1 VGVFVGAA
9 EQDVDRLSLFD
20 VHRVFAGFAAADM
33 AVNVAVVRG
42 RRDYGGGF
50 GRSLAG
56 GNGEVVWRR
65 FAAFGRRLQHID
77 LDAVFATLLGGAFV
91 FSAVERAVV
100 QHFVAFGW
108 HQQVVGAGV
117 RCGEFDGKA
126 LPRLEIERVVGG
138 LFAADA
144 AFDLLDVV
152 GVRLCGSSWFF
163 GGCFFARGFFLGFA
177 GFARAFADGGFAV
190 ADGRALCGCGLR
202 EGKGREA
209 GESDEGFVHETDSV
223 KLPRKQR
230 KVYSEE
236 EAEAIIEDMRDF
248 ISKLFEKMEINV
260 NMDTE
265 FNHRDNEISVFFSSD
280 DDIGLIIGK
289 RGQTLDAIQYIVSLV
304 VNKNTESYIR
314 IKMDTE
320 NYRERRK
327 ENLEVL
333 AKNVASKVKKFKKPI
348 SLEPMNPYERR
359 IIHSVLQSDNFV
371 STRSDGD
378 EPFRYITVIPRYNKR
393 NNYKRHNNNF
403 NK

>member
-1 VGVFVGAA
+1 MEKIKITA
-9 EQDVDRLSLFD
+9 
-20 VHRVFAGFAAADM
+20 
-33 AVNVAVVRG
+33 
-42 RRDYGGGF
+42 RDYDEAVTKALIE
-50 GRSLAG
+50 LATG
-56 GNGEVVWRR
+56 SDNLDIEVVDKGSKG
-65 FAAFGRRLQHID
+65 F
-77 LDAVFATLLGGAFV
+77 LGIGSRPCV
-91 FSAVERAVV
+91 IYVSKK
-100 QHFVAFGW
+100 Q
-108 HQQVVGAGV
+108 
-117 RCGEFDGKA
+117 DK
-126 LPRLEIERVVGG
+126 
-138 LFAADA
+138 
-144 AFDLLDVV
+144 DLLLYEEDKDFKTDYSQNIFENKEKSNKENKYKVQTKSFDTEKSKPV
-152 GVRLCGSSWFF
+152 EKVR
-163 GGCFFARGFFLGFA
+163 
-177 GFARAFADGGFAV
+177 
-190 ADGRALCGCGLR
+190 
-202 EGKGREA
+202 
-209 GESDEGFVHETDSV
+209 DEGFVHETDSV

-359 IIHSVLQSDNFV
+359 IIHSVLQSDSFV

-393 NNYKRHNNNF
+393 NNYKRHNNNL

>member
-1 VGVFVGAA
+1 MEKIKITA
-9 EQDVDRLSLFD
+9 
-20 VHRVFAGFAAADM
+20 
-33 AVNVAVVRG
+33 
-42 RRDYGGGF
+42 RDYDEAVTKALIE
-50 GRSLAG
+50 LATG
-56 GNGEVVWRR
+56 SDNLDIEVVDKGSKG
-65 FAAFGRRLQHID
+65 F
-77 LDAVFATLLGGAFV
+77 LGIGSRPCV
-91 FSAVERAVV
+91 IYVSKK
-100 QHFVAFGW
+100 Q
-108 HQQVVGAGV
+108 
-117 RCGEFDGKA
+117 DK
-126 LPRLEIERVVGG
+126 
-138 LFAADA
+138 
-144 AFDLLDVV
+144 DLLLYEEDRDFKTDYSQNIFENKEKSNKENKYKVQTKSFDTEKSKPV
-152 GVRLCGSSWFF
+152 EKV
-163 GGCFFARGFFLGFA
+163 
-177 GFARAFADGGFAV
+177 
-190 ADGRALCGCGLR
+190 
-202 EGKGREA
+202 
-209 GESDEGFVHETDSV
+209 SDEGFVHETDSV

-248 ISKLFEKMEINV
+248 ISKLFENMEINV

-393 NNYKRHNNNF
+393 NNYKRHNNNL

>member
-1 VGVFVGAA
+1 MEKIKITA
-9 EQDVDRLSLFD
+9 
-20 VHRVFAGFAAADM
+20 
-33 AVNVAVVRG
+33 
-42 RRDYGGGF
+42 RDYDEAVTKALIE
-50 GRSLAG
+50 LATG
-56 GNGEVVWRR
+56 SDNLDIEVVDKGSKG
-65 FAAFGRRLQHID
+65 F
-77 LDAVFATLLGGAFV
+77 LGIGSRPCV
-91 FSAVERAVV
+91 IYVSKK
-100 QHFVAFGW
+100 Q
-108 HQQVVGAGV
+108 
-117 RCGEFDGKA
+117 DK
-126 LPRLEIERVVGG
+126 
-138 LFAADA
+138 
-144 AFDLLDVV
+144 DLLLYEEDKDFKTDYSQNIFENKEKSNKENKHKVQTKSFDTEKSKPV
-152 GVRLCGSSWFF
+152 EKV
-163 GGCFFARGFFLGFA
+163 
-177 GFARAFADGGFAV
+177 
-190 ADGRALCGCGLR
+190 
-202 EGKGREA
+202 
-209 GESDEGFVHETDSV
+209 SDEGFVHETDSV

>member
-1 VGVFVGAA
+1 MEKIKITA
-9 EQDVDRLSLFD
+9 
-20 VHRVFAGFAAADM
+20 
-33 AVNVAVVRG
+33 
-42 RRDYGGGF
+42 RDYDEAVTKALIE
-50 GRSLAG
+50 LATG
-56 GNGEVVWRR
+56 SDNLDIEVVDKGSKG
-65 FAAFGRRLQHID
+65 F
-77 LDAVFATLLGGAFV
+77 LGIGSRPCV
-91 FSAVERAVV
+91 IYVSKK
-100 QHFVAFGW
+100 Q
-108 HQQVVGAGV
+108 
-117 RCGEFDGKA
+117 DK
-126 LPRLEIERVVGG
+126 
-138 LFAADA
+138 
-144 AFDLLDVV
+144 DLLLYEEDKDFKTDYSQNIFENKENKYKVQTKSFDTEKSKPV
-152 GVRLCGSSWFF
+152 EKVR
-163 GGCFFARGFFLGFA
+163 
-177 GFARAFADGGFAV
+177 
-190 ADGRALCGCGLR
+190 
-202 EGKGREA
+202 
-209 GESDEGFVHETDSV
+209 DEGFVHETDSV

>member
-1 VGVFVGAA
+1 MEKIKITA
-9 EQDVDRLSLFD
+9 
-20 VHRVFAGFAAADM
+20 
-33 AVNVAVVRG
+33 
-42 RRDYGGGF
+42 RDYDEAVTKALIE
-50 GRSLAG
+50 LATG
-56 GNGEVVWRR
+56 SDNLDIEVVDKGSKG
-65 FAAFGRRLQHID
+65 F
-77 LDAVFATLLGGAFV
+77 LGIGSRPCV
-91 FSAVERAVV
+91 IYVSKK
-100 QHFVAFGW
+100 Q
-108 HQQVVGAGV
+108 
-117 RCGEFDGKA
+117 DK
-126 LPRLEIERVVGG
+126 
-138 LFAADA
+138 
-144 AFDLLDVV
+144 DLLLYEEDKDFKTDYSQNIFKNKEKSNKENKYKVQTKSFDTEKSKPV
-152 GVRLCGSSWFF
+152 EKVR
-163 GGCFFARGFFLGFA
+163 
-177 GFARAFADGGFAV
+177 
-190 ADGRALCGCGLR
+190 
-202 EGKGREA
+202 
-209 GESDEGFVHETDSV
+209 DEGFVHETDSV

-378 EPFRYITVIPRYNKR
+378 EPLLNIT
-393 NNYKRHNNNF
+393 
-403 NK
+403 

>member
-1 VGVFVGAA
+1 MEKIKITA
-9 EQDVDRLSLFD
+9 
-20 VHRVFAGFAAADM
+20 
-33 AVNVAVVRG
+33 
-42 RRDYGGGF
+42 RDYDEAVTKALIE
-50 GRSLAG
+50 LATG
-56 GNGEVVWRR
+56 SDNLDIEVVDKGSKG
-65 FAAFGRRLQHID
+65 F
-77 LDAVFATLLGGAFV
+77 LGIGSRPCV
-91 FSAVERAVV
+91 IYVSKK
-100 QHFVAFGW
+100 Q
-108 HQQVVGAGV
+108 
-117 RCGEFDGKA
+117 DK
-126 LPRLEIERVVGG
+126 
-138 LFAADA
+138 
-144 AFDLLDVV
+144 DLLLYEEDKDFKTDYSQNIFENKEKSNKENKHKVQTKSFDTEKSKPV
-152 GVRLCGSSWFF
+152 EKVR
-163 GGCFFARGFFLGFA
+163 
-177 GFARAFADGGFAV
+177 
-190 ADGRALCGCGLR
+190 
-202 EGKGREA
+202 
-209 GESDEGFVHETDSV
+209 DEGFVHETDSV

-333 AKNVASKVKKFKKPI
+333 AKNVASKVKKFKKSI

-359 IIHSVLQSDNFV
+359 IIHSILQSDNFV

>member
-1 VGVFVGAA
+1 MEKIKITA
-9 EQDVDRLSLFD
+9 
-20 VHRVFAGFAAADM
+20 
-33 AVNVAVVRG
+33 
-42 RRDYGGGF
+42 RDYDEAVTKALIE
-50 GRSLAG
+50 LATG
-56 GNGEVVWRR
+56 SDNLDIEVVDKGSKG
-65 FAAFGRRLQHID
+65 F
-77 LDAVFATLLGGAFV
+77 LGIGSRPCV
-91 FSAVERAVV
+91 IYVSKK
-100 QHFVAFGW
+100 Q
-108 HQQVVGAGV
+108 
-117 RCGEFDGKA
+117 DK
-126 LPRLEIERVVGG
+126 
-138 LFAADA
+138 
-144 AFDLLDVV
+144 DLLLYEEDKDFKTDYSQNIFENKEKSNKENKYKVQTKSFDTEKSKPV
-152 GVRLCGSSWFF
+152 EKVR
-163 GGCFFARGFFLGFA
+163 
-177 GFARAFADGGFAV
+177 
-190 ADGRALCGCGLR
+190 
-202 EGKGREA
+202 
-209 GESDEGFVHETDSV
+209 DEGFVHETDSV

-265 FNHRDNEISVFFSSD
+265 FNYKENEISVFFSSD

>member
-1 VGVFVGAA
+1 MEKIKITA
-9 EQDVDRLSLFD
+9 
-20 VHRVFAGFAAADM
+20 
-33 AVNVAVVRG
+33 
-42 RRDYGGGF
+42 RDYDEAVTKALIE
-50 GRSLAG
+50 LATG
-56 GNGEVVWRR
+56 SDNLDIEVVDKGSKG
-65 FAAFGRRLQHID
+65 F
-77 LDAVFATLLGGAFV
+77 LGIGSRPCV
-91 FSAVERAVV
+91 IYVSKK
-100 QHFVAFGW
+100 Q
-108 HQQVVGAGV
+108 
-117 RCGEFDGKA
+117 DK
-126 LPRLEIERVVGG
+126 
-138 LFAADA
+138 
-144 AFDLLDVV
+144 DLLLYEEDRDFKTDYSQNIFENKEKSNKENKYKVQTKSFDTEKSKPV
-152 GVRLCGSSWFF
+152 EKV
-163 GGCFFARGFFLGFA
+163 
-177 GFARAFADGGFAV
+177 
-190 ADGRALCGCGLR
+190 
-202 EGKGREA
+202 
-209 GESDEGFVHETDSV
+209 SDEGFVHETDSV

-393 NNYKRHNNNF
+393 NNYKRHNNNL

>member
-1 VGVFVGAA
+1 MEKIQVTARDYDEAVTKALIELATSSDNLDIEVVDKGSKGFLGIGSRPCVINVSKK
-9 EQDVDRLSLFD
+9 QDKDFSLFED
-20 VHRVFAGFAAADM
+20 EKKIDKNHSQVGSENKEKSNKENKHKFQTKSFDTEKAKPKEKV
-33 AVNVAVVRG
+33 VN
-42 RRDYGGGF
+42 
-50 GRSLAG
+50 
-56 GNGEVVWRR
+56 EV
-65 FAAFGRRLQHID
+65 
-77 LDAVFATLLGGAFV
+77 
-91 FSAVERAVV
+91 SV
-100 QHFVAFGW
+100 QEV
-108 HQQVVGAGV
+108 
-117 RCGEFDGKA
+117 
-126 LPRLEIERVVGG
+126 
-138 LFAADA
+138 
-144 AFDLLDVV
+144 
-152 GVRLCGSSWFF
+152 
-163 GGCFFARGFFLGFA
+163 
-177 GFARAFADGGFAV
+177 
-190 ADGRALCGCGLR
+190 
-202 EGKGREA
+202 
-209 GESDEGFVHETDSV
+209 DSV
-223 KLPRKQR
+223 KVPRKQR
-230 KVYSEE
+230 KVYSEA

-248 ISKLFEKMEINV
+248 VFKLFEKMEINV

-265 FNHRDNEISVFFSSD
+265 FNYKENEISVLFSSD

-320 NYRERRK
+320 NYRERRR

-393 NNYKRHNNNF
+393 NNYRKYNNNL

>member
-1 VGVFVGAA
+1 MEKIKITA
-9 EQDVDRLSLFD
+9 
-20 VHRVFAGFAAADM
+20 
-33 AVNVAVVRG
+33 
-42 RRDYGGGF
+42 RDYDEAVTKALIE
-50 GRSLAG
+50 LATG
-56 GNGEVVWRR
+56 SDNLDIEVVDKGSKG
-65 FAAFGRRLQHID
+65 F
-77 LDAVFATLLGGAFV
+77 LGIGSRPCV
-91 FSAVERAVV
+91 IYVSKK
-100 QHFVAFGW
+100 Q
-108 HQQVVGAGV
+108 
-117 RCGEFDGKA
+117 DK
-126 LPRLEIERVVGG
+126 
-138 LFAADA
+138 
-144 AFDLLDVV
+144 DLLLYEEDKDFKTDYCQNIFENKEKSNKENKYKVQTKSFDTEKSKPV
-152 GVRLCGSSWFF
+152 EKVR
-163 GGCFFARGFFLGFA
+163 
-177 GFARAFADGGFAV
+177 
-190 ADGRALCGCGLR
+190 
-202 EGKGREA
+202 
-209 GESDEGFVHETDSV
+209 DEGFVHETDSV

-393 NNYKRHNNNF
+393 NNYKRHNNNL

>member
-1 VGVFVGAA
+1 MEKIKITA
-9 EQDVDRLSLFD
+9 
-20 VHRVFAGFAAADM
+20 
-33 AVNVAVVRG
+33 
-42 RRDYGGGF
+42 RDYDEAVTKALIE
-50 GRSLAG
+50 LATG
-56 GNGEVVWRR
+56 SDNLDIEVVDKGSKG
-65 FAAFGRRLQHID
+65 F
-77 LDAVFATLLGGAFV
+77 LGIGSRPCV
-91 FSAVERAVV
+91 IYVSKK
-100 QHFVAFGW
+100 Q
-108 HQQVVGAGV
+108 
-117 RCGEFDGKA
+117 DK
-126 LPRLEIERVVGG
+126 
-138 LFAADA
+138 
-144 AFDLLDVV
+144 DLLLYEEDKDFKTDYSQNIFENKEKSNKENKYKVQTKSFDTEKSKPV
-152 GVRLCGSSWFF
+152 EKVR
-163 GGCFFARGFFLGFA
+163 
-177 GFARAFADGGFAV
+177 
-190 ADGRALCGCGLR
+190 
-202 EGKGREA
+202 
-209 GESDEGFVHETDSV
+209 DEGFVHETDSV

-248 ISKLFEKMEINV
+248 IFKLFEKMEINV

>member
-1 VGVFVGAA
+1 MEKIKITA
-9 EQDVDRLSLFD
+9 
-20 VHRVFAGFAAADM
+20 
-33 AVNVAVVRG
+33 
-42 RRDYGGGF
+42 RDYDEAVTKALIE
-50 GRSLAG
+50 LATG
-56 GNGEVVWRR
+56 SDNLDIEVVDKGSKG
-65 FAAFGRRLQHID
+65 F
-77 LDAVFATLLGGAFV
+77 LGIGSRPCV
-91 FSAVERAVV
+91 IYVSKK
-100 QHFVAFGW
+100 Q
-108 HQQVVGAGV
+108 
-117 RCGEFDGKA
+117 DK
-126 LPRLEIERVVGG
+126 
-138 LFAADA
+138 
-144 AFDLLDVV
+144 DLLLYEEDKDFKTDYSQNIFENKEKSNKENKYKVQTKSFDTEKSKPV
-152 GVRLCGSSWFF
+152 EKVR
-163 GGCFFARGFFLGFA
+163 
-177 GFARAFADGGFAV
+177 
-190 ADGRALCGCGLR
+190 
-202 EGKGREA
+202 
-209 GESDEGFVHETDSV
+209 DEGFVHETDSV

-230 KVYSEE
+230 KAYSEE

>member
-1 VGVFVGAA
+1 MEKIKITA
-9 EQDVDRLSLFD
+9 
-20 VHRVFAGFAAADM
+20 
-33 AVNVAVVRG
+33 
-42 RRDYGGGF
+42 RDYDEAVTKALIE
-50 GRSLAG
+50 LATG
-56 GNGEVVWRR
+56 SDNLDIEVVDKGSKG
-65 FAAFGRRLQHID
+65 F
-77 LDAVFATLLGGAFV
+77 LGIGSRPCV
-91 FSAVERAVV
+91 IYVSKK
-100 QHFVAFGW
+100 Q
-108 HQQVVGAGV
+108 
-117 RCGEFDGKA
+117 DK
-126 LPRLEIERVVGG
+126 
-138 LFAADA
+138 
-144 AFDLLDVV
+144 DLLLYEEDKDFKTDYSQNIFENKEKSNKENKYKVQTKSFDTEKSKPV
-152 GVRLCGSSWFF
+152 EKVR
-163 GGCFFARGFFLGFA
+163 
-177 GFARAFADGGFAV
+177 
-190 ADGRALCGCGLR
+190 
-202 EGKGREA
+202 
-209 GESDEGFVHETDSV
+209 DEGFVHETDSV

-248 ISKLFEKMEINV
+248 ISKLYEKMEINV

>member
-1 VGVFVGAA
+1 MEKIKITA
-9 EQDVDRLSLFD
+9 
-20 VHRVFAGFAAADM
+20 
-33 AVNVAVVRG
+33 
-42 RRDYGGGF
+42 RDYDEAVTKALIE
-50 GRSLAG
+50 LATG
-56 GNGEVVWRR
+56 SDNLDIEVVDKGSKGFWGIGSRPCVIYVSKK
-65 FAAFGRRLQHID
+65 QD
-77 LDAVFATLLGGAFV
+77 
-91 FSAVERAVV
+91 
-100 QHFVAFGW
+100 
-108 HQQVVGAGV
+108 
-117 RCGEFDGKA
+117 K
-126 LPRLEIERVVGG
+126 
-138 LFAADA
+138 
-144 AFDLLDVV
+144 DLLLYEEDKDFKTDYSQNIFENKEKSNKENKYKVQTKSFDTEKSKPV
-152 GVRLCGSSWFF
+152 EKVR
-163 GGCFFARGFFLGFA
+163 
-177 GFARAFADGGFAV
+177 
-190 ADGRALCGCGLR
+190 
-202 EGKGREA
+202 
-209 GESDEGFVHETDSV
+209 DEGFVHETDSV

>member
-1 VGVFVGAA
+1 MEKIKITA
-9 EQDVDRLSLFD
+9 
-20 VHRVFAGFAAADM
+20 
-33 AVNVAVVRG
+33 
-42 RRDYGGGF
+42 RDYDEAVTKALIE
-50 GRSLAG
+50 LATG
-56 GNGEVVWRR
+56 SDNLDIEVVDKGSKG
-65 FAAFGRRLQHID
+65 F
-77 LDAVFATLLGGAFV
+77 LGIGSRPCV
-91 FSAVERAVV
+91 IYVSKM
-100 QHFVAFGW
+100 Q
-108 HQQVVGAGV
+108 
-117 RCGEFDGKA
+117 DK
-126 LPRLEIERVVGG
+126 
-138 LFAADA
+138 
-144 AFDLLDVV
+144 DLLLYEEDKDFKTDYSQNIFENKEKSNKENKYKVQTKSFDTEKSKPV
-152 GVRLCGSSWFF
+152 EKVR
-163 GGCFFARGFFLGFA
+163 
-177 GFARAFADGGFAV
+177 
-190 ADGRALCGCGLR
+190 
-202 EGKGREA
+202 
-209 GESDEGFVHETDSV
+209 DEGFVHETDSV

>member
-1 VGVFVGAA
+1 MEKIKITA
-9 EQDVDRLSLFD
+9 
-20 VHRVFAGFAAADM
+20 
-33 AVNVAVVRG
+33 
-42 RRDYGGGF
+42 RDYDEAVTKALIE
-50 GRSLAG
+50 LATG
-56 GNGEVVWRR
+56 SDNLDIEVVDKGSKG
-65 FAAFGRRLQHID
+65 F
-77 LDAVFATLLGGAFV
+77 LGIGSRPCV
-91 FSAVERAVV
+91 IYVSKK
-100 QHFVAFGW
+100 Q
-108 HQQVVGAGV
+108 
-117 RCGEFDGKA
+117 DK
-126 LPRLEIERVVGG
+126 
-138 LFAADA
+138 
-144 AFDLLDVV
+144 DLLLYEEDKDFKTDYCQNIFENKEKSNKENKYKVQTKSFDTEKSKPV
-152 GVRLCGSSWFF
+152 EKVR
-163 GGCFFARGFFLGFA
+163 
-177 GFARAFADGGFAV
+177 
-190 ADGRALCGCGLR
+190 
-202 EGKGREA
+202 
-209 GESDEGFVHETDSV
+209 DEGFVHETDSV

-393 NNYKRHNNNF
+393 NNYRKYNNNL

>member
-1 VGVFVGAA
+1 MEKIKITA
-9 EQDVDRLSLFD
+9 
-20 VHRVFAGFAAADM
+20 
-33 AVNVAVVRG
+33 
-42 RRDYGGGF
+42 RDYDEAVTKALIE
-50 GRSLAG
+50 LATG
-56 GNGEVVWRR
+56 SDNLDIEVVDKGSKG
-65 FAAFGRRLQHID
+65 F
-77 LDAVFATLLGGAFV
+77 LGIGSRPCV
-91 FSAVERAVV
+91 IYVSKK
-100 QHFVAFGW
+100 Q
-108 HQQVVGAGV
+108 
-117 RCGEFDGKA
+117 DK
-126 LPRLEIERVVGG
+126 
-138 LFAADA
+138 
-144 AFDLLDVV
+144 DLLLYEEDKDFKTNYSQNIFENKEKSNKENKYKVQTKSFDTEKSKPV
-152 GVRLCGSSWFF
+152 EKV
-163 GGCFFARGFFLGFA
+163 
-177 GFARAFADGGFAV
+177 
-190 ADGRALCGCGLR
+190 
-202 EGKGREA
+202 
-209 GESDEGFVHETDSV
+209 SDEGFVHETDSV

-393 NNYKRHNNNF
+393 NNYKRHNNNL

>member
-1 VGVFVGAA
+1 MEKIKITA
-9 EQDVDRLSLFD
+9 
-20 VHRVFAGFAAADM
+20 
-33 AVNVAVVRG
+33 
-42 RRDYGGGF
+42 RDYDEAVTKALIE
-50 GRSLAG
+50 LATG
-56 GNGEVVWRR
+56 SDNLDIEVVDKGSKG
-65 FAAFGRRLQHID
+65 F
-77 LDAVFATLLGGAFV
+77 LGIGSRPCV
-91 FSAVERAVV
+91 IYVSKK
-100 QHFVAFGW
+100 Q
-108 HQQVVGAGV
+108 
-117 RCGEFDGKA
+117 DK
-126 LPRLEIERVVGG
+126 
-138 LFAADA
+138 
-144 AFDLLDVV
+144 DLLLYEEDKDFKTDYSQNIFENKEKSNKENKYKVQTKSFDTEKSKPV
-152 GVRLCGSSWFF
+152 EKVR
-163 GGCFFARGFFLGFA
+163 
-177 GFARAFADGGFAV
+177 
-190 ADGRALCGCGLR
+190 
-202 EGKGREA
+202 
-209 GESDEGFVHETDSV
+209 DEGFVHETDSL

>member
-1 VGVFVGAA
+1 MEKIKITA
-9 EQDVDRLSLFD
+9 
-20 VHRVFAGFAAADM
+20 
-33 AVNVAVVRG
+33 
-42 RRDYGGGF
+42 RDYDEAVTKALIE
-50 GRSLAG
+50 LATG
-56 GNGEVVWRR
+56 SDNLDIEVVDKGSKG
-65 FAAFGRRLQHID
+65 F
-77 LDAVFATLLGGAFV
+77 LGIGSRPCV
-91 FSAVERAVV
+91 IYVSKK
-100 QHFVAFGW
+100 Q
-108 HQQVVGAGV
+108 
-117 RCGEFDGKA
+117 DK
-126 LPRLEIERVVGG
+126 
-138 LFAADA
+138 
-144 AFDLLDVV
+144 DLLLYEEDKDFKTDYSQNIFKNKEKSNKENKYKVQTKSFDTEKSKPV
-152 GVRLCGSSWFF
+152 EKVR
-163 GGCFFARGFFLGFA
+163 
-177 GFARAFADGGFAV
+177 
-190 ADGRALCGCGLR
+190 
-202 EGKGREA
+202 
-209 GESDEGFVHETDSV
+209 DEGFVHETDSV

-265 FNHRDNEISVFFSSD
+265 FNYKENEISVFFSSD
-280 DDIGLIIGK
+280 EDIGLIIGK

>member
-1 VGVFVGAA
+1 MEKIKITA
-9 EQDVDRLSLFD
+9 
-20 VHRVFAGFAAADM
+20 
-33 AVNVAVVRG
+33 
-42 RRDYGGGF
+42 RDYDEAVTKALIE
-50 GRSLAG
+50 LATG
-56 GNGEVVWRR
+56 SDNLDIEVVDKGSKG
-65 FAAFGRRLQHID
+65 F
-77 LDAVFATLLGGAFV
+77 LGIGSRPCV
-91 FSAVERAVV
+91 IYVSKK
-100 QHFVAFGW
+100 Q
-108 HQQVVGAGV
+108 
-117 RCGEFDGKA
+117 DK
-126 LPRLEIERVVGG
+126 
-138 LFAADA
+138 
-144 AFDLLDVV
+144 DLLLYEEDKDFKKDYSQNIFENKEKSNKENKYKVQTKSFDTEKSKPV
-152 GVRLCGSSWFF
+152 EKVR
-163 GGCFFARGFFLGFA
+163 
-177 GFARAFADGGFAV
+177 
-190 ADGRALCGCGLR
+190 
-202 EGKGREA
+202 
-209 GESDEGFVHETDSV
+209 DEGFVHETDSV

>member
-1 VGVFVGAA
+1 MEKIKITA
-9 EQDVDRLSLFD
+9 
-20 VHRVFAGFAAADM
+20 
-33 AVNVAVVRG
+33 
-42 RRDYGGGF
+42 RDYDEAVTKALIE
-50 GRSLAG
+50 LATG
-56 GNGEVVWRR
+56 SDNLDIEVVDK
-65 FAAFGRRLQHID
+65 GRK
-77 LDAVFATLLGGAFV
+77 G
-91 FSAVERAVV
+91 
-100 QHFVAFGW
+100 
-108 HQQVVGAGV
+108 
-117 RCGEFDGKA
+117 
-126 LPRLEIERVVGG
+126 
-138 LFAADA
+138 
-144 AFDLLDVV
+144 
-152 GVRLCGSSWFF
+152 
-163 GGCFFARGFFLGFA
+163 FLGIGSRPCVIYVSKKQENDFSLYEDEKKIDTKHSQI
-177 GFARAFADGGFAV
+177 GSENKEKSNKENKHKFQTKSFDTEKVKSTEKISNESFVQEADG
-190 ADGRALCGCGLR
+190 
-202 EGKGREA
+202 
-209 GESDEGFVHETDSV
+209 V
-223 KLPRKQR
+223 KAPRKQR
-230 KVYSEE
+230 KVYSEA

-248 ISKLFEKMEINV
+248 IFKLFEKMEINV

-265 FNHRDNEISVFFSSD
+265 FNYKENEISVFFSSD
-280 DDIGLIIGK
+280 EDIGLIIGK

-393 NNYKRHNNNF
+393 NNYRKYNNNL

>member
-1 VGVFVGAA
+1 MGIGSRPCVIYVSKKQEKDFSLYEDEKKIDTKYSQIGSENKEKSTKENKHKFQTKSFDTEKVKSTEKISNESFVQ
-9 EQDVDRLSLFD
+9 E
-20 VHRVFAGFAAADM
+20 
-33 AVNVAVVRG
+33 
-42 RRDYGGGF
+42 
-50 GRSLAG
+50 
-56 GNGEVVWRR
+56 
-65 FAAFGRRLQHID
+65 
-77 LDAVFATLLGGAFV
+77 
-91 FSAVERAVV
+91 
-100 QHFVAFGW
+100 
-108 HQQVVGAGV
+108 
-117 RCGEFDGKA
+117 
-126 LPRLEIERVVGG
+126 
-138 LFAADA
+138 
-144 AFDLLDVV
+144 
-152 GVRLCGSSWFF
+152 
-163 GGCFFARGFFLGFA
+163 
-177 GFARAFADGGFAV
+177 ADG
-190 ADGRALCGCGLR
+190 
-202 EGKGREA
+202 
-209 GESDEGFVHETDSV
+209 V
-223 KLPRKQR
+223 KAPRKQR
-230 KVYSEE
+230 KVYSEA

-248 ISKLFEKMEINV
+248 IFKLFEKMEINV

-265 FNHRDNEISVFFSSD
+265 FNYKENEISVFFSSD
-280 DDIGLIIGK
+280 EDIGLIIGK

-393 NNYKRHNNNF
+393 NNYRKYNNNL

>member
-1 VGVFVGAA
+1 MEKIKITA
-9 EQDVDRLSLFD
+9 
-20 VHRVFAGFAAADM
+20 
-33 AVNVAVVRG
+33 
-42 RRDYGGGF
+42 RDYDEAVTKALIE
-50 GRSLAG
+50 LATG
-56 GNGEVVWRR
+56 SDNLDIEVVDKGSKG
-65 FAAFGRRLQHID
+65 F
-77 LDAVFATLLGGAFV
+77 LGIGSRPCV
-91 FSAVERAVV
+91 IYVSKK
-100 QHFVAFGW
+100 Q
-108 HQQVVGAGV
+108 
-117 RCGEFDGKA
+117 DK
-126 LPRLEIERVVGG
+126 
-138 LFAADA
+138 
-144 AFDLLDVV
+144 DLLLYEEDKDFKTDYSQNIFENKEKSNKENKYKVQTKSFDTEKSKPV
-152 GVRLCGSSWFF
+152 EKVR
-163 GGCFFARGFFLGFA
+163 
-177 GFARAFADGGFAV
+177 
-190 ADGRALCGCGLR
+190 
-202 EGKGREA
+202 
-209 GESDEGFVHETDSV
+209 DEGFVYETDSV

>member
-1 VGVFVGAA
+1 MEKIKITA
-9 EQDVDRLSLFD
+9 
-20 VHRVFAGFAAADM
+20 
-33 AVNVAVVRG
+33 
-42 RRDYGGGF
+42 RDYDEAVTKALIE
-50 GRSLAG
+50 LATG
-56 GNGEVVWRR
+56 SDNLDIEVVDKGSKG
-65 FAAFGRRLQHID
+65 F
-77 LDAVFATLLGGAFV
+77 LGIGSRPCV
-91 FSAVERAVV
+91 IYVSKK
-100 QHFVAFGW
+100 Q
-108 HQQVVGAGV
+108 
-117 RCGEFDGKA
+117 DK
-126 LPRLEIERVVGG
+126 
-138 LFAADA
+138 
-144 AFDLLDVV
+144 DLLLYEEDKDFKIDYSQNIFENKEKSNKENKYKVQTKSFDTEKSKPV
-152 GVRLCGSSWFF
+152 EKV
-163 GGCFFARGFFLGFA
+163 
-177 GFARAFADGGFAV
+177 
-190 ADGRALCGCGLR
+190 
-202 EGKGREA
+202 
-209 GESDEGFVHETDSV
+209 SDEGFVHETDSV

-289 RGQTLDAIQYIVSLV
+289 RCQTLDAIQYIVSLF

-393 NNYKRHNNNF
+393 NNYKRHNNNL

>member
-1 VGVFVGAA
+1 MEKIKITA
-9 EQDVDRLSLFD
+9 
-20 VHRVFAGFAAADM
+20 
-33 AVNVAVVRG
+33 
-42 RRDYGGGF
+42 RDYDEAVTKALIE
-50 GRSLAG
+50 LATG
-56 GNGEVVWRR
+56 SDNLDIEVVDKGSKG
-65 FAAFGRRLQHID
+65 F
-77 LDAVFATLLGGAFV
+77 LGIGSRPCV
-91 FSAVERAVV
+91 IYVSKK
-100 QHFVAFGW
+100 Q
-108 HQQVVGAGV
+108 
-117 RCGEFDGKA
+117 DK
-126 LPRLEIERVVGG
+126 
-138 LFAADA
+138 
-144 AFDLLDVV
+144 DLLLYEEDKDFKTDYSQNIFENKEKSNKENKHKVQTKSFDTEKSKPV
-152 GVRLCGSSWFF
+152 EKVR
-163 GGCFFARGFFLGFA
+163 
-177 GFARAFADGGFAV
+177 
-190 ADGRALCGCGLR
+190 
-202 EGKGREA
+202 
-209 GESDEGFVHETDSV
+209 DEGFVHETDSV

-333 AKNVASKVKKFKKPI
+333 AKNVASKVKKFKKSI

>member
-1 VGVFVGAA
+1 MEKIKVTA
-9 EQDVDRLSLFD
+9 
-20 VHRVFAGFAAADM
+20 
-33 AVNVAVVRG
+33 
-42 RRDYGGGF
+42 RDYDEAVTKALIE
-50 GRSLAG
+50 LATG
-56 GNGEVVWRR
+56 SDNLDIEVVDKGSKG
-65 FAAFGRRLQHID
+65 F
-77 LDAVFATLLGGAFV
+77 LGIGSRPCV
-91 FSAVERAVV
+91 IYVSKK
-100 QHFVAFGW
+100 Q
-108 HQQVVGAGV
+108 
-117 RCGEFDGKA
+117 DK
-126 LPRLEIERVVGG
+126 
-138 LFAADA
+138 
-144 AFDLLDVV
+144 DLLLYEEDKDFKKDYSQNIFENKEKSNKENKYKVQTKSFDTEKSKPV
-152 GVRLCGSSWFF
+152 EKVR
-163 GGCFFARGFFLGFA
+163 
-177 GFARAFADGGFAV
+177 
-190 ADGRALCGCGLR
+190 
-202 EGKGREA
+202 
-209 GESDEGFVHETDSV
+209 DEGFVHETDSV

>member
-1 VGVFVGAA
+1 MEKIKITA
-9 EQDVDRLSLFD
+9 
-20 VHRVFAGFAAADM
+20 
-33 AVNVAVVRG
+33 
-42 RRDYGGGF
+42 RDYDEAVTKALIE
-50 GRSLAG
+50 LATG
-56 GNGEVVWRR
+56 SDNLDIEVV
-65 FAAFGRRLQHID
+65 D
-77 LDAVFATLLGGAFV
+77 
-91 FSAVERAVV
+91 
-100 QHFVAFGW
+100 
-108 HQQVVGAGV
+108 
-117 RCGEFDGKA
+117 K
-126 LPRLEIERVVGG
+126 
-138 LFAADA
+138 
-144 AFDLLDVV
+144 
-152 GVRLCGSSWFF
+152 GSK
-163 GGCFFARGFFLGFA
+163 GFLGIGSRPCVIYVSKKQDKDFLLYEEDKD
-177 GFARAFADGGFAV
+177 FKTDYSQNIFENKEKSNKENKYKVQTKSFDTEKSKPVEKVR
-190 ADGRALCGCGLR
+190 
-202 EGKGREA
+202 
-209 GESDEGFVHETDSV
+209 DEGFVHETDSV
-223 KLPRKQR
+223 KIPRKQR

-236 EAEAIIEDMRDF
+236 ETEAIIEDMRDF